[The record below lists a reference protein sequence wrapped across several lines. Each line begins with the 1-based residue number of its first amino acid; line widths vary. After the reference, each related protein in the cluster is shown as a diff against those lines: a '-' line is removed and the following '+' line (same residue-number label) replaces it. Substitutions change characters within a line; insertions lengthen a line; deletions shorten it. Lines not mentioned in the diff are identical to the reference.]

1 MITDSSLEELTTL
14 TTTSAASTSLYV
26 FKRLVPSTLRSVFL
40 FAICGSTDVENGHL
54 HDLALHDSYGHFTV
68 FGAGNKAN
76 VAGEK
81 FSSDTYIHNELM
93 RYLGDELKKD
103 PV

>member
-1 MITDSSLEELTTL
+1 MLIRNLRRKLDEFYRE
-14 TTTSAASTSLYV
+14 
-26 FKRLVPSTLRSVFL
+26 KRSQNFRHV
-40 FAICGSTDVENGHL
+40 ANGHL
-54 HDLALHDSYGHFTV
+54 HDLGLHDPYGHFTV
-68 FGAGNKAN
+68 FRAGNKAN